1 MENLQNEIA
10 SDLHLTM
17 KQPFEKELN
26 PLMHNVPKWSD
37 TLKMLQDFESVSD
50 HFGTLC
56 IKGLTVSKKKVE
68 QYSRN
73 FT

>member
-1 MENLQNEIA
+1 MVR
-10 SDLHLTM
+10 H
-17 KQPFEKELN
+17 
-26 PLMHNVPKWSD
+26 
-37 TLKMLQDFESVSD
+37 TLKMVQDFESVSD